1 MVIKRCCTRGTQDI
15 SMCTVTLGLI
25 TIILCGEELGS
36 QGSKSQVPQGPGPRP
51 LLTLPIILLVFH
63 KELCFLST
71 HLRLGQAWDWPDS
84 QQLDAERF
92 EKVAQEESFFLL
104 YLKDLFLFQKN
115 YVVYRSRRIRFC
127 RFKKCFGNLTCFP
140 LGMIVV

>member
-1 MVIKRCCTRGTQDI
+1 MLHKRNTGYLNVHSDLGTNNHHPLWGRVGF
-15 SMCTVTLGLI
+15 SGFKVTG
-25 TIILCGEELGS
+25 
-36 QGSKSQVPQGPGPRP
+36 QGPGPRP